1 MATNDVTEATEAVEA
16 PAHRATDAAPS
27 LPPGAPPAMRPFDVW
42 WERRRALVIAVAGWV
57 VVLGLWELAVRLAW
71 VNPLFLAAPSQVA
84 VKLVDL
90 FTSGVIWRDLRVSGL
105 ELGLGLFLSATVG
118 IVVGVLMGWYRWLRE
133 LLDPFVSALYATPR
147 IALVPLIILWFGIGI
162 ESKVVIIFL
171 TSVFEILVNT
181 SAGVRS
187 IDEGIIRASRSFGA
201 KSLQIF
207 RTVALP
213 SSVPFILTGLRLAV
227 GRGLTGVVVGEL
239 FAAQAGVG
247 HRLTRAAQ
255 LFQVDEMFAAL
266 FIIAGAGIFFVY
278 LLTKLERHFD
288 AWRF

>member
-1 MATNDVTEATEAVEA
+1 MVSSDDVPTPDDDEA
-16 PAHRATDAAPS
+16 RLTDQLALQPV
-27 LPPGAPPAMRPFDVW
+27 APPEMRPFAVW
-42 WERRRALVIAVAGWV
+42 WDRKRALVTALVGWL
-57 VVLGLWELAVRLAW
+57 VVLVSWELAVRFEW
-71 VNPLFLAAPSQVA
+71 VNTLFIAAPTEVVA
-84 VKLVDL
+84 ELVEL
-90 FTSGVIWRDLRVSGL
+90 FSSGEIWNDLRVSGT
-105 ELGLGLFLSATVG
+105 ELGLGLALSATVG
-118 IVVGVLMGWYRWLRE
+118 IVFGVLMGWYRWLRE
-133 LLDPFVSALYATPR
+133 LFDPFVSALYATPR

-171 TSVFEILVNT
+171 TSVFEVLVNT
-181 SAGVRS
+181 SAGVRA
-187 IDEGIIRASRSFGA
+187 IDEGIIRTARSFGA
-201 KSLQIF
+201 NSLQIF

-255 LFQVDEMFAAL
+255 LFQMEEMFAAL
-266 FIIAGAGIFFVY
+266 FIIAGAGIFFVF
-278 LLTKLERHFD
+278 LLTKLERRFD

>member
-1 MATNDVTEATEAVEA
+1 MVTDNQVDTERVVEESF
-16 PAHRATDAAPS
+16 TDQFALQPLAAP
-27 LPPGAPPAMRPFDVW
+27 PTMHPFTVW
-42 WERRRALVIAVAGWV
+42 WDRKRALVTAMIGWAVVFGA
-57 VVLGLWELAVRLAW
+57 WELVVRFEW
-71 VNPLFLAAPSQVA
+71 VNTLFLAAPSEIVE
-84 VKLVDL
+84 KLIEL
-90 FTSGVIWRDLRVSGL
+90 FSSGDIWPDLRVSGT
-105 ELGLGLFLSATVG
+105 ELGLGLALSATFG

-187 IDEGIIRASRSFGA
+187 IDEGIIRAARSFGA
-201 KSLQIF
+201 NSLQIF

-255 LFQVDEMFAAL
+255 LFQIEEMFASL
-266 FIIAGAGIFFVY
+266 FIIAGAGILFVY
-278 LLTKLERHFD
+278 LLTKLERRFD
-288 AWRF
+288 AWRL

>member
-1 MATNDVTEATEAVEA
+1 MVTDDQMDAVG
-16 PAHRATDAAPS
+16 AAAEP
-27 LPPGAPPAMRPFDVW
+27 LTGRPDRPPPLADPPQMSRFALW
-42 WERRRALVIAVAGWV
+42 WDRRRALVTALIGWV
-57 VVLGLWELAVRLAW
+57 VVFGAWELSVHFEW
-71 VNPLFLAAPSQVA
+71 VNTTFIAAPTA
-84 VKLVDL
+84 IADELIEL
-90 FTSGVIWRDLRVSGL
+90 FSSGDIWEDLRVSGT
-105 ELGLGLFLSATVG
+105 ELGLGLALSASVG
-118 IVVGVLMGWYRWLRE
+118 IVIGVLMGWYRWIRE
-133 LLDPFVSALYATPR
+133 LFDPFVSALYATPR

-187 IDEGIIRASRSFGA
+187 TDEGVIRAARSFGA
-201 KSLQIF
+201 SSLQIF

-213 SSVPFILTGLRLAV
+213 SSVPFILTGMRLAV

-247 HRLTRAAQ
+247 HRLNQAAQ
-255 LFQVDEMFAAL
+255 LFQMEEMFASL
-266 FIIAGAGIFFVY
+266 FIVAGAGIFFVY
-278 LLTKLERHFD
+278 LLTKLERRFD